1 MKVRIFSSDPLY
13 LLLAVQMVIQ
23 IVLVFFVVLLLVVEK
38 RRRMSADALEELRKV
53 VDQTR
58 ELSQAFQENVQQRV
72 DVLGRLMA
80 ELDDKTASARRLV
93 NALEEVSV
101 KAKRSRQFGQEDV
114 KKLHKGGYDPL
125 EISQITGIPV
135 GEIQLMIKVGEPRT

>member
-1 MKVRIFSSDPLY
+1 VRIFSSDPLY

>member
-1 MKVRIFSSDPLY
+1 MRIFSSDPLY

>member
-1 MKVRIFSSDPLY
+1 VKVRIFSSDPLY